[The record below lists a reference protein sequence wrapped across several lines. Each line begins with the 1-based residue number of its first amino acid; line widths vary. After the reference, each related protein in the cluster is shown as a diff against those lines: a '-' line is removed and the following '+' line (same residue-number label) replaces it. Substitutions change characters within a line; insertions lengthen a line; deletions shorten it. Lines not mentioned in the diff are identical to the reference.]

1 MAVKENKMITKE
13 TWCDLSSVVETTAR
27 NIWKSDRLPG
37 DLRLSF
43 DELRSDCYSKCGY
56 LVNNY
61 RPGERSLKSYV
72 FEYLDKK
79 VIDAILSDYKNCKQA
94 ELSYID
100 AGTYNDKGDY
110 VESHEYGEY
119 EVSQFTDERKNIENK
134 LDVNQ
139 LLDKMPKL
147 DKMIAELIMEGKSYR
162 EIADEIGMSQV
173 AVMKRM
179 KKYQG
184 VLQ

>member
-1 MAVKENKMITKE
+1 MIDGKI
-13 TWCDLSSVVETTAR
+13 WCDLSSVVETTAR
-27 NIWKSDRLPG
+27 NIWKSDRLPS

-72 FEYLDKK
+72 FEYLSKK
-79 VIDAILSDYKNCKQA
+79 VVDSIISDYRNCKQA

-110 VESHEYGEY
+110 VEPHEYGEY
-119 EVSQFTDERKNIENK
+119 EVAKFTDERKTLETK

-139 LLDKMPKL
+139 ILDKMPKI
-147 DKMIAELIMEGKSYR
+147 DKMIAELIMDGKSYR
-162 EIADEIGMSQV
+162 EIADEIGMDKMTIQR
-173 AVMKRM
+173 RM

-184 VLQ
+184 IL